1 MQAPFARVSEMRF
14 IVSADFVTRLSFVR
28 DMDHAEG
35 VRDYSSSGIPWKFSA
50 LHAEVSDF
58 SVCISNCGKATV

>member
-35 VRDYSSSGIPWKFSA
+35 VRDYSSSGIPRVGRATARGQSSRTFG
-50 LHAEVSDF
+50 
-58 SVCISNCGKATV
+58 SVATV